1 MKIHWGNPQ
10 IQPSPSPSKRRL
22 LSVKAC
28 CATFSAAVGEPRSSS
43 TCDRRSNVWTSFSLE
58 PMLGHLFSHHRLYHF
73 YIYIYIYII
82 QLSITQIIWWISGWW
97 YTYPFEK
104 YEFVSWDDDIPKI
117 WKSSKCS
124 KPPIRNILCV
134 YIYCMSYGYQI
145 MVKFHGI

>member
-58 PMLGHLFSHHRLYHF
+58 PMLGYLFSHHRLYYF
-73 YIYIYIYII
+73 YIYISVII
-82 QLSITQIIWWISGWW
+82 QLSITQIFDG
-97 YTYPFEK
+97 YL
-104 YEFVSWDDDIPKI
+104 VGGIPTPLKNMSSSVGMMTFPRYGKI
-117 WKSSKCS
+117 QHVPNHQSE
-124 KPPIRNILCV
+124 IFYVCV
-134 YIYCMSYGYQI
+134 YIYTVCHM
-145 MVKFHGI
+145 GIK